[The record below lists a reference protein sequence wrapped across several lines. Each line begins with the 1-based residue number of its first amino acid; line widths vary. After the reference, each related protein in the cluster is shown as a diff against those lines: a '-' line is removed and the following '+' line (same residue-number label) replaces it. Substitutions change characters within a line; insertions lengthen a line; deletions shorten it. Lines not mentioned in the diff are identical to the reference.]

1 MAPVAPF
8 YAEKLFLDL
17 NSVTKLSPDDSVHL
31 SYFPVVNEEAIDTEL
46 EARMRL
52 AQLASSLVH
61 SLRKKQKIK
70 VRQPLSKILIPVLNE
85 AEKNRLKKVEEL
97 IINETNVKTIDYLD
111 DDAGILIKKIKP
123 NFRTLGVKFG
133 AQLKVITP
141 KINSLTQTDIAQFE
155 SDGFFNVEIEGEMI
169 ELQLTD
175 VEISSQ
181 DIPGWLVASEDG
193 LTVALDI
200 NLTDVLKKEGLSR
213 DIVNRIQNLRKDQ
226 NLEVQDKIDILY
238 TTHDKLIQEAME
250 VHQQSIQHETQ
261 AKTILF
267 NADLPNGISLDID
280 GAEIIIQLNVIS
292 YEK

>member
-1 MAPVAPF
+1 
-8 YAEKLFLDL
+8 
-17 NSVTKLSPDDSVHL
+17 
-31 SYFPVVNEEAIDTEL
+31 
-46 EARMRL
+46 
-52 AQLASSLVH
+52 
-61 SLRKKQKIK
+61 
-70 VRQPLSKILIPVLNE
+70 
-85 AEKNRLKKVEEL
+85 
-97 IINETNVKTIDYLD
+97 
-111 DDAGILIKKIKP
+111 
-123 NFRTLGVKFG
+123 
-133 AQLKVITP
+133 LKVITP

>member
-1 MAPVAPF
+1 
-8 YAEKLFLDL
+8 
-17 NSVTKLSPDDSVHL
+17 
-31 SYFPVVNEEAIDTEL
+31 
-46 EARMRL
+46 
-52 AQLASSLVH
+52 
-61 SLRKKQKIK
+61 
-70 VRQPLSKILIPVLNE
+70 
-85 AEKNRLKKVEEL
+85 
-97 IINETNVKTIDYLD
+97 
-111 DDAGILIKKIKP
+111 
-123 NFRTLGVKFG
+123 
-133 AQLKVITP
+133 
-141 KINSLTQTDIAQFE
+141 
-155 SDGFFNVEIEGEMI
+155 
-169 ELQLTD
+169 LQLTD

>member
-1 MAPVAPF
+1 MAPTRSWTVDHVSA
-8 YAEKLFLDL
+8 A
-17 NSVTKLSPDDSVHL
+17 T
-31 SYFPVVNEEAIDTEL
+31 AISQE
-46 EARMRL
+46 
-52 AQLASSLVH
+52 
-61 SLRKKQKIK
+61 
-70 VRQPLSKILIPVLNE
+70 N
-85 AEKNRLKKVEEL
+85 
-97 IINETNVKTIDYLD
+97 
-111 DDAGILIKKIKP
+111 
-123 NFRTLGVKFG
+123 
-133 AQLKVITP
+133 
-141 KINSLTQTDIAQFE
+141 
-155 SDGFFNVEIEGEMI
+155 GFFNIEIEGEMI

-280 GAEIIIQLNVIS
+280 GAEI
-292 YEK
+292 

>member
-1 MAPVAPF
+1 M
-8 YAEKLFLDL
+8 
-17 NSVTKLSPDDSVHL
+17 
-31 SYFPVVNEEAIDTEL
+31 
-46 EARMRL
+46 
-52 AQLASSLVH
+52 
-61 SLRKKQKIK
+61 
-70 VRQPLSKILIPVLNE
+70 IL
-85 AEKNRLKKVEEL
+85 
-97 IINETNVKTIDYLD
+97 
-111 DDAGILIKKIKP
+111 GILIKKIKP

-141 KINSLTQTDIAQFE
+141 KINSLIQTDIAQFE
-155 SDGFFNVEIEGEMI
+155 SDGFFNIEIEGEMI

-238 TTHDKLIQEAME
+238 STHDKLIKEAME
-250 VHQQSIQHETQ
+250 VHQQSIQQETQ

-280 GAEIIIQLNVIS
+280 GAEIIIQLKVIS

>member
-1 MAPVAPF
+1 M
-8 YAEKLFLDL
+8 
-17 NSVTKLSPDDSVHL
+17 
-31 SYFPVVNEEAIDTEL
+31 
-46 EARMRL
+46 
-52 AQLASSLVH
+52 
-61 SLRKKQKIK
+61 
-70 VRQPLSKILIPVLNE
+70 
-85 AEKNRLKKVEEL
+85 
-97 IINETNVKTIDYLD
+97 
-111 DDAGILIKKIKP
+111 
-123 NFRTLGVKFG
+123 
-133 AQLKVITP
+133 KVITP

-155 SDGFFNVEIEGEMI
+155 SDGFFNVVIEGEMI

>member
-1 MAPVAPF
+1 
-8 YAEKLFLDL
+8 
-17 NSVTKLSPDDSVHL
+17 
-31 SYFPVVNEEAIDTEL
+31 
-46 EARMRL
+46 
-52 AQLASSLVH
+52 
-61 SLRKKQKIK
+61 
-70 VRQPLSKILIPVLNE
+70 
-85 AEKNRLKKVEEL
+85 
-97 IINETNVKTIDYLD
+97 
-111 DDAGILIKKIKP
+111 
-123 NFRTLGVKFG
+123 
-133 AQLKVITP
+133 
-141 KINSLTQTDIAQFE
+141 
-155 SDGFFNVEIEGEMI
+155 MI

-200 NLTDVLKKEGLSR
+200 NLTDGLKKEGLSR

-238 TTHDKLIQEAME
+238 STHDKLIKEAME
-250 VHQQSIQHETQ
+250 VHRKSIQQETQ

-280 GAEIIIQLNVIS
+280 GTEIIIQLNVIS